1 MALAQQL
8 FRVKPVDVIL
18 AETNEGGSGAPG
30 EDTAHLKRTMGLFAL
45 TMFSV
50 GSIVGTGIFVIL
62 GTAVPEAGP
71 AVLLSFVLAG
81 VTCAFSAL
89 SYAEL
94 AGSIPVSGSSYS
106 YAYATLGE
114 LVAWVVGWCLMLEY
128 GVSVAA
134 VAVGWGQYLNEFF
147 YDTTGWVIP
156 DAWSQPPGD
165 GGVFNITAVAVVLLS
180 AFLLLRGA
188 SESAKANT
196 IMVLMKLGILVF
208 FCVVAFTEFDP
219 SNLTP
224 FFPLGLA
231 GVSAAAG
238 QVFFSY
244 IGFDAASTAGEEAK
258 NPKRDLPIAI
268 LLSLLIVTVIY
279 VLVTLAALGTT
290 PWEDFEGQGGEAIL
304 ATIARE
310 VTGSSWAPALIS
322 FGAVVSIFSVVLVVM
337 YGQTRI
343 LFAMGRDGLLPKV
356 FTIVNPRTQTP
367 VANTI
372 IVTVVISILAGVV
385 PLGQL
390 AEATSIGT
398 LVAFAIVN
406 IGVVVLWLTR
416 PDLQRTFRTPLFPL
430 MPMLGVA
437 FNIYLVA
444 SLAPITW
451 MVFFG
456 WMLLGLAVYF
466 LYSAKHST
474 ARTEQQKQLPA
485 QEAGPLLLT
494 RRIGAGGIVALL
506 LVLVLLV
513 TGARLT
519 VEASEPLSRTL
530 WSLVTLAA
538 VAGAVAILAGI
549 TRERASARAFH
560 GMATP
565 PTGVEAAAASV
576 AEATSG
582 GEGQPGSVGGV
593 ALDAGLAGLR
603 SSAWLVCGGFLVPA
617 ILAVFATTFG

>member
-1 MALAQQL
+1 MSTLSHQL
-8 FRVKPVDVIL
+8 FRIKPVDVIL
-18 AETNEGGSGAPG
+18 AETGEDSSGAPG
-30 EDTAHLKRTMGLFAL
+30 EDSSHLKRTMGLFAL

-62 GTAVPEAGP
+62 GTAVPKAGP
-71 AVLLSFVLAG
+71 AVLLSFVLAA

-114 LVAWVVGWCLMLEY
+114 LIAWIVGWCLMLEY

-147 YDTTGWVIP
+147 HDTTGWELP

-165 GGVFNITAVAVVLLS
+165 GGTVNITAILVVVLCMI
-180 AFLLLRGA
+180 LLLRGA
-188 SESAKANT
+188 SESATANS
-196 IMVLMKLGILVF
+196 IMVCVKIGILLF

-219 SNLTP
+219 ANLTP
-224 FFPLGLA
+224 FLPLGFA

-258 NPKRDLPIAI
+258 NPRRDLPIAI
-268 LLSLLIVTVIY
+268 LASLGIVTLIY
-279 VLVTLAALGTT
+279 VLVTLAALGAL
-290 PWEDFEGQGGEAIL
+290 PWVDFEGKGGEAVL

-310 VTGSSWAPALIS
+310 VTNSAWAPALIS

-343 LFAMGRDGLLPKV
+343 LFAMGRDGLLPKI
-356 FTIVNPRTQTP
+356 FTKVNPRTQTP

-372 IVTVVISILAGVV
+372 IVTVIISILAGFV

-406 IGVVVLWLTR
+406 IGVVVLWLRR
-416 PDLQRTFRTPLFPL
+416 PDLERTFRTPLFPL
-430 MPMLGVA
+430 MPMLGVV
-437 FNIYLVA
+437 FNVYLVS

-451 MVFFG
+451 LVFFS
-456 WMLLGLAVYF
+456 WMLLGLVFYF
-466 LYSAKHST
+466 FYSRNHST
-474 ARTEQQKQLPA
+474 ARTESQRVIPPVQA
-485 QEAGPLLLT
+485 VPLLAG
-494 RRIGAGGIVALL
+494 RRIGVSAVIAAVT
-506 LVLVLLV
+506 VLVLAVVGVTQVMNSGSSAFGKVMWVLV
-513 TGARLT
+513 VITGLVGAAAIVAGVQRERSAHALAGDGSGGSDA
-519 VEASEPLSRTL
+519 ASGNAGASGTALDT
-530 WSLVTLAA
+530 A
-538 VAGAVAILAGI
+538 VASM
-549 TRERASARAFH
+549 R
-560 GMATP
+560 
-565 PTGVEAAAASV
+565 
-576 AEATSG
+576 SG
-582 GEGQPGSVGGV
+582 
-593 ALDAGLAGLR
+593 
-603 SSAWLVCGGFLVPA
+603 AWLVAIGFVVPA
-617 ILAVFATTFG
+617 VLTAIAATASGQ

>member
-1 MALAQQL
+1 MPSMTQQL

-18 AETNEGGSGAPG
+18 AETG
-30 EDTAHLKRTMGLFAL
+30 EAGDGTPTEDSSHLKRTMGLFAL

-62 GTAVPEAGP
+62 GTAVPKAGP
-71 AVLLSFVLAG
+71 AVLLSFLLAA

-147 YDTTGWVIP
+147 HDTTGWEIP
-156 DAWSQPPGD
+156 DAWSQPPGS
-165 GGVFNITAVAVVLLS
+165 GGTVNITAIIVIVLC
-180 AFLLLRGA
+180 AILLLRGA
-188 SESAKANT
+188 SESAKANS
-196 IMVLMKLGILVF
+196 IMVCIKIGILIF
-208 FCVVAFTEFDP
+208 FCVIAFTEFDP
-219 SNLTP
+219 ANLTP

-258 NPKRDLPIAI
+258 NPRRDLPIAI
-268 LLSLLIVTVIY
+268 LASLGIVTVIY
-279 VLVTLAALGTT
+279 VLVTLAAIGAT
-290 PWEDFEGQGGEAIL
+290 PWEDFEGQGGDAIL
-304 ATIARE
+304 ATIART
-310 VTGSSWAPALIS
+310 VTGSSWAPAIIS
-322 FGAVVSIFSVVLVVM
+322 LGAVISIFSVVLVVM

-372 IVTVVISILAGVV
+372 IVTVVISVLAGFV

-398 LVAFAIVN
+398 LIAFAIVN
-406 IGVVVLWLTR
+406 VGVVVLWLAR
-416 PDLQRTFRTPLFPL
+416 PDLERTFRTPLFPL
-430 MPMLGVA
+430 MPMLGVV

-444 SLAPITW
+444 SLAAITW
-451 MVFFG
+451 IVFFG
-456 WMLLGLAVYF
+456 WMVIGLVVYF
-466 LYSAKHST
+466 SYSARHST
-474 ARTEQQKQLPA
+474 ARTEKQKQLAPD
-485 QEAGPLLLT
+485 ESGPLLA
-494 RRIGAGGIVALL
+494 RRRVGPAGIVALVLL
-506 LVLVLLV
+506 LVLLAVSVRLLPDADTVASRVLWGLVLV
-513 TGARLT
+513 TSLLGA
-519 VEASEPLSRTL
+519 
-530 WSLVTLAA
+530 AA
-538 VAGAVAILAGI
+538 VLMGVNRERVALRSLPSSSSPPGDVAGPVDGGTAVA
-549 TRERASARAFH
+549 T
-560 GMATP
+560 
-565 PTGVEAAAASV
+565 SV
-576 AEATSG
+576 ASMKNAAVLV
-582 GEGQPGSVGGV
+582 SVGFV
-593 ALDAGLAGLR
+593 VTA
-603 SSAWLVCGGFLVPA
+603 VV
-617 ILAVFATTFG
+617 AVFAVTFG